1 MPTEKISF
9 EAFEDYETFSFK
21 TIEDQE
27 LFDEYYDTIIEP
39 KIISFLVENGY
50 PIDTVTDEDYEDENI
65 EYDDS
70 WILQQSSF
78 KIENQTLVNQYDIS
92 IKQEIDDSTSN
103 IEIQSKKNYTFFNIT
118 MWEKQN
124 PCNVC
129 QNTISQNPGLKRH

>member
-92 IKQEIDDSTSN
+92 IKQEIDDSTRARK
-103 IEIQSKKNYTFFNIT
+103 ITPFLILLCGKNKTLAMCVRTLFHRIL
-118 MWEKQN
+118 
-124 PCNVC
+124 V
-129 QNTISQNPGLKRH
+129 

>member
-78 KIENQTLVNQYDIS
+78 KIENQTLVNQYMI
-92 IKQEIDDSTSN
+92 
-103 IEIQSKKNYTFFNIT
+103 
-118 MWEKQN
+118 
-124 PCNVC
+124 
-129 QNTISQNPGLKRH
+129 